1 MLTVNFRALCLVQ
14 QGPLHENV
22 TIWQPSLHS
31 EFYFLQLFAF
41 NEFGDGKNS
50 EYGNSAS
57 TLGNVSATLF
67 RYQMAAV
74 VNRVTILGSHNNLH
88 ILTKTHAK
96 FHQSYV

>member
-41 NEFGDGKNS
+41 NEFGYGENS
-50 EYGNSAS
+50 ECGNSVAM
-57 TLGNVSATLF
+57 NKVSATLF
-67 RYQMAAV
+67 CYQMAAV
-74 VNRVTILGSHNNLH
+74 VTIVILGSHSFY
-88 ILTKTHAK
+88 T
-96 FHQSYV
+96 S

>member
-41 NEFGDGKNS
+41 NEFGDGENS
-50 EYGNSAS
+50 ECGNY
-57 TLGNVSATLF
+57 GNVSATLF
-67 RYQMAAV
+67 SVIRWQQ
-74 VNRVTILGSHNNLH
+74 LLPE
-88 ILTKTHAK
+88 
-96 FHQSYV
+96 